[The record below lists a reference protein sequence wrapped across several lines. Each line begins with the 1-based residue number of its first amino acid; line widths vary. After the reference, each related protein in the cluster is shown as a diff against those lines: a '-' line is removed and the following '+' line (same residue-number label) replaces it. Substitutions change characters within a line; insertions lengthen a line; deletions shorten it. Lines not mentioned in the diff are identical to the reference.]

1 MVCQMISCFEIK
13 SNFVSM
19 VDLLVFHNC
28 FLLFRILRLLEL
40 VFNLAI
46 ELFLSLLVKHLTS
59 PISSITTSSAM
70 IQSTQMVQAS
80 KVPRKEGDPT
90 IFKEITILKGEENL
104 TCVELIDIHSNHD
117 VLKASNN
124 GNTITNAQIGH
135 HFGKISNYTL
145 YI

>member
-1 MVCQMISCFEIK
+1 MG
-13 SNFVSM
+13 
-19 VDLLVFHNC
+19 LRH
-28 FLLFRILRLLEL
+28 LRLLEL
-40 VFNLAI
+40 DFNLAI
-46 ELFLSLLVKHLTS
+46 ELFLSLLVKHLIG

-90 IFKEITILKGEENL
+90 ILKEVTTLGEENL
-104 TCVELIDIHSNHD
+104 TCVDLIDIHSNHD

-135 HFGKISNYTL
+135 NFGKISNYTL